1 MNPRQ
6 LSLEAR
12 IATLKQAIVRLGDLR
27 PGKLSQQYNV
37 CGKADCRCK
46 ADPPQK
52 HGPYYQLSFTRN
64 GKSSTQF
71 VRKEDLPVVRQQ
83 LRNYQ
88 RLRELIDRWITLGME
103 LSRLKLEQ
111 PSERS
116 RSVSPK
122 RLEAETVVQRRSKK
136 PISGPR
142 TLCKALTA
150 RASEFRDRNELETCQ
165 SRESYAPGIAAAFG
179 RGVADS
185 YDTIADIRI
194 LGALLGLQT
203 H

>member
-1 MNPRQ
+1 MTRRQ
-6 LSLEAR
+6 PSLEAR
-12 IATLKQAIVRLGDLR
+12 IETLKQAIVRLGDLR

-71 VRKEDLPVVRQQ
+71 VRKEDLAVVRQQ

-122 RLEAETVVQRRSKK
+122 RQHAQIVGKRR
-136 PISGPR
+136 
-142 TLCKALTA
+142 
-150 RASEFRDRNELETCQ
+150 
-165 SRESYAPGIAAAFG
+165 
-179 RGVADS
+179 
-185 YDTIADIRI
+185 
-194 LGALLGLQT
+194 
-203 H
+203 

>member
-1 MNPRQ
+1 MNRRP
-6 LSLEAR
+6 LSLEAQ
-12 IATLKQAIVRLGDLR
+12 IAKLKQAIVRLGDLR

-71 VRKEDLPVVRQQ
+71 VRNEDLAVVRQQ

-103 LSRLKLEQ
+103 LSRLRLQQSPEQ
-111 PSERS
+111 S
-116 RSVSPK
+116 RGVSPK
-122 RLEAETVVQRRSKK
+122 RLKTETVAKRR
-136 PISGPR
+136 
-142 TLCKALTA
+142 
-150 RASEFRDRNELETCQ
+150 
-165 SRESYAPGIAAAFG
+165 
-179 RGVADS
+179 
-185 YDTIADIRI
+185 
-194 LGALLGLQT
+194 
-203 H
+203 

>member
-1 MNPRQ
+1 MRMNRRQ
-6 LSLEAR
+6 PWLEAQ
-12 IATLKQAIVRLGDLR
+12 IGKLKQAIVRLGDLR

-52 HGPYYQLSFTRN
+52 HGPYYQLSFTRS

-71 VRKEDLPVVRQQ
+71 VRQEDLAMVRQQ

-103 LSRLKLEQ
+103 LSRLKLQQ

-116 RSVSPK
+116 RGVSPK
-122 RLEAETVVQRRSKK
+122 RQPAHRVGKRREKSS
-136 PISGPR
+136 ISWPQKR
-142 TLCKALTA
+142 
-150 RASEFRDRNELETCQ
+150 
-165 SRESYAPGIAAAFG
+165 
-179 RGVADS
+179 
-185 YDTIADIRI
+185 
-194 LGALLGLQT
+194 
-203 H
+203 

>member
-1 MNPRQ
+1 MTRRQ
-6 LSLEAR
+6 PSLEAR
-12 IATLKQAIVRLGDLR
+12 IENLKQAIVRLGDLR

-71 VRKEDLPVVRQQ
+71 VRKEDLAVVRQQ
-83 LRNYQ
+83 LSNYQ

-103 LSRLKLEQ
+103 LSRLKLQ
-111 PSERS
+111 PSSERS
-116 RSVSPK
+116 RGVSPK
-122 RLEAETVVQRRSKK
+122 RLKAETVAKRRYKK

-142 TLCKALTA
+142 KL
-150 RASEFRDRNELETCQ
+150 
-165 SRESYAPGIAAAFG
+165 
-179 RGVADS
+179 
-185 YDTIADIRI
+185 
-194 LGALLGLQT
+194 
-203 H
+203 

>member
-1 MNPRQ
+1 MSRRQ

-12 IATLKQAIVRLGDLR
+12 IATLKQAIVRLGDLC

-37 CGKADCRCK
+37 CGKGDCRCK

-71 VRKEDLPVVRQQ
+71 VRKEDLAVVREQ

-88 RLRELIDRWITLGME
+88 RLRELIDRWITMGME
-103 LSRLKLEQ
+103 LSRFKLQQ

-116 RSVSPK
+116 RSISPK
-122 RLEAETVVQRRSKK
+122 RQPAQRVGKR
-136 PISGPR
+136 R
-142 TLCKALTA
+142 
-150 RASEFRDRNELETCQ
+150 
-165 SRESYAPGIAAAFG
+165 
-179 RGVADS
+179 
-185 YDTIADIRI
+185 
-194 LGALLGLQT
+194 
-203 H
+203 

>member
-1 MNPRQ
+1 MRMNRRQ
-6 LSLEAR
+6 PALEAR

-52 HGPYYQLSFTRN
+52 HGPYYQLSFTRS

-71 VRKEDLPVVRQQ
+71 VREEDLAVVRQQ
-83 LRNYQ
+83 LKNYQ

-103 LSRLKLEQ
+103 LSRLRLQ
-111 PSERS
+111 PSSERS
-116 RSVSPK
+116 RGVSPK
-122 RLEAETVVQRRSKK
+122 RLKAETVAKRHYKK

-142 TLCKALTA
+142 K
-150 RASEFRDRNELETCQ
+150 R
-165 SRESYAPGIAAAFG
+165 
-179 RGVADS
+179 
-185 YDTIADIRI
+185 
-194 LGALLGLQT
+194 
-203 H
+203 